1 MCAGVPTCHDNFDT
15 DQKQC
20 LSHEINRMLRLLRAD
35 WVIFRTGSQQEN
47 KNSNIIFKI
56 IDIHIFKMLQTE
68 NFVRLF
74 RTLIKLKFVRG
85 LMGLPE

>member
-35 WVIFRTGSQQEN
+35 WVIFRTGSQQKN

-56 IDIHIFKMLQTE
+56 ININIFKMLQTG
-68 NFVRLF
+68 NFIRLF